1 MKSCKHNRIQKP
13 AGSALLMTLV
23 MTGIALLLLTGAMT
37 WSATHARLTDRSN
50 RYATA
55 VAAGESAIE
64 KVLTRMN
71 QDFLD
76 GGEALVVN
84 NLDLYRAT
92 VPTSADA
99 AYWANWEFNNAS
111 GQSGQTLIQRGLA
124 SNYVVL
130 TGPYSGLHG
139 YVSSYTLVSDARE
152 LNRAQDVVAG
162 VMEQI
167 DLARI
172 PIFQFAMY
180 SSGDMEISCGQPL
193 AVTGRV
199 HSNNMLYVE
208 PDSALTFLSSVTA
221 VGDILFQRAP
231 ADSRTP
237 PVGSV
242 VYQGPKTPH
251 APSLILPIGT
261 ANTPTAIREIIEPPP
276 FGESPTSPM
285 GHSRYFNQVDLLVI
299 VSDTGITA
307 TSGYF
312 NNFATVVP
320 SLEFNRFLTLTNSF
334 YDARESKTILPVDL
348 DIGALKVWSATNHS
362 VRTALF
368 GRDINSV
375 YVYDRRTVVAGKLG
389 AVRVRNGLYLP
400 PLGLTV
406 ATGSPIYVLGHYNQ
420 TNAANLGTAN
430 TSTTLPAS
438 LVGDAVT
445 ILSVNWNDANSRLP
459 VASRAAA
466 PTTVNAAILAGAVE
480 TANGNYSGGMEN
492 FPRFLESWG
501 LANPL
506 TYNGSMVKMFPSLYA
521 TNIWGLANVYNPP
534 KRNWAYDLNFN
545 TQTKLPPLTPS
556 LLKIFRNVWMTL
568 APNSTNAPAGS

>member
-1 MKSCKHNRIQKP
+1 MTSSNLNRTRQS

-23 MTGIALLLLTGAMT
+23 MSGVALLLLTGAMT
-37 WSATHARLTDRSN
+37 WSATNTKLTDRSN

-64 KVLTRMN
+64 KVLTQMN

-76 GGEALVVN
+76 GGEAMVVG
-84 NLDLYRAT
+84 NLNLYRST
-92 VPTSADA
+92 VPTSADSP
-99 AYWANWEFNNAS
+99 YWGNWEFNNAS
-111 GQSGQTLIQRGLA
+111 GQTGQTCIQRGMA

-130 TGPYSGLHG
+130 TGPYAGLNG
-139 YVSSYTLVSDARE
+139 YVSTYTLVSDARE
-152 LNRAQDVVAG
+152 LNRLQDVVAG
-162 VMEQI
+162 VLEQV

-180 SSGDMEISCGQPL
+180 SSGDMEISCGQPF

-199 HSNNMLYVE
+199 HSNKTLYVE
-208 PDSALTFLSSVTA
+208 PDNALTFQSSVTA
-221 VGDILFQRAP
+221 VGDILFQRDP

-242 VYQGPKTPH
+242 VYQGSKTDH
-251 APSLILPIGT
+251 APSLVLPIGT
-261 ANTPTAIREIIEPPP
+261 ANTPTAIREIIEPPAL
-276 FGESPTSPM
+276 GENPASPI
-285 GHSRYFNQVDLLVI
+285 GHLRYYNEVDLLVT
-299 VSDTGITA
+299 VSDTSVTA
-307 TSGYF
+307 SSGEF
-312 NNFATVVP
+312 NNFGTVVP
-320 SLEFNRFLTLTNSF
+320 QSEINNFVTLTNSF
-334 YDARESKTILPVDL
+334 YDWREGKTIEPVDL
-348 DIGALKVWSATNHS
+348 DIGALKTWSATNTN
-362 VRTALF
+362 VRTAL
-368 GRDINSV
+368 GRDLNSV
-375 YVYDRRTVVAGKLG
+375 YVYDRRTVTAGKLG
-389 AVRVRNGLYLP
+389 AVRVRNGLVLP

-406 ATGSPIYVLGHYNQ
+406 ASASPIYVLGNYNQ
-420 TNAANLGTAN
+420 SNPANLGTAN

-459 VASRAAA
+459 LASRAAR

-521 TNIWGLANVYNPP
+521 TNIWGLGNVYNPP
-534 KRNWAYDLNFN
+534 KRDWAYDLNFN
-545 TQTKLPPLTPS
+545 TPTKLPPLTPS
-556 LLKIFRNVWMTL
+556 LLKIFRNVWTTL
-568 APNSTNAPAGS
+568 APNSTTPPPSS

>member
-1 MKSCKHNRIQKP
+1 MKSSKLNRMRKI

-23 MTGIALLLLTGAMT
+23 MTGIALILLAGAMG
-37 WSATHARLTDRSN
+37 WSSTHARLTDRSN

-64 KVLTRMN
+64 KILTQMN

-92 VPTSADA
+92 VPTSADS
-99 AYWANWEFNNAS
+99 AYWASWEFNNAS
-111 GQSGQTLIQRGLA
+111 GQVGETFIGRGIA

-130 TGPYSGLHG
+130 TGPYAGLHG
-139 YVSSYTLVSDARE
+139 YVSTYTLISDARE
-152 LNRAQDVVAG
+152 INRAQDVVAG
-162 VMEQI
+162 VMEQV

-180 SSGDMEISCGQPL
+180 SSGDMEISCGQPF

-199 HSNNMLYVE
+199 HSNNNLYVE
-208 PDSALTFLSSVTA
+208 PDNALTFQSAVTA
-221 VGDILFQRAP
+221 VADILFQRDP
-231 ADSRTP
+231 LDSRSP

-242 VYQGPKTPH
+242 VYQGPKTAH

-261 ANTPTAIREIIEPPP
+261 ANTPQAIREIIEPPP

-285 GHSRYFNQVDLLVI
+285 GHSRYFNQVDLMVI
-299 VSDTGITA
+299 VSDTGVTVN
-307 TSGYF
+307 SGYF
-312 NNFATVVP
+312 NNFGTVVP
-320 SLEFNRFLTLTNSF
+320 SYEFNKFLTLTNSF
-334 YDARESKTILPVDL
+334 YDWRESKTILPVDL
-348 DIGALKVWSATNHS
+348 DIGALKVWSATNNN

-368 GRDINSV
+368 GRDITSV
-375 YVYDRRTVVAGKLG
+375 YVYDKRTVVAGKLG
-389 AVRVRNGLYLP
+389 AVRVRNGLVLP

-406 ATGSPIYVLGHYNQ
+406 ATASPMYVLGHYNQ
-420 TNAANLGTAN
+420 TNSANLGTAN

-445 ILSVNWNDANSRLP
+445 ILSVNWSDAKSQLAL
-459 VASRAAA
+459 ASRAAM
-466 PTTVNAAILAGAVE
+466 PTTVNAAILAGAVD
-480 TANGNYSGGMEN
+480 TANGHYGGGMEN

-521 TNIWGLANVYNPP
+521 TNIWGLGNVYNPP
-534 KRNWAYDLNFN
+534 KRDWAYDINFN
-545 TQTKLPPLTPS
+545 TPTKLPPLTPS
-556 LLKIFRNVWMTL
+556 LLKIFRNVWMTV

>member
-1 MKSCKHNRIQKP
+1 MKLSKQNRTRKR

-23 MTGIALLLLTGAMT
+23 MGGIALLLLTGAMS
-37 WSATHARLTDRSN
+37 WSATNTRLTDRSN
-50 RYATA
+50 RYATS

-64 KVLTRMN
+64 KVLTCMN

-76 GGEALVVN
+76 GGEGLVVN
-84 NLDLYRAT
+84 NLNLYRAT
-92 VPTSADA
+92 VPTSTDS
-99 AYWANWEFNNAS
+99 AYWAGWEFNNAS
-111 GQSGQTLIQRGLA
+111 GQIGQTYIGRGVA

-130 TGPYSGLHG
+130 TGPYAGLHG
-139 YVSSYTLVSDARE
+139 YVSTYTLVSDARE
-152 LNRAQDVVAG
+152 TNRLQDVVAG
-162 VMEQI
+162 VMEQV

-172 PIFQFAMY
+172 PIFQFALY
-180 SSGDMEISCGQPL
+180 SSGDMEISCGQPF

-199 HSNNMLYVE
+199 HSNKMLYVE
-208 PDSALTFLSSVTA
+208 PDNALTFQSAVTA
-221 VGDILFQRAP
+221 VGDILFQRDP

-242 VYQGPKTPH
+242 VYQGTKTAH
-251 APSLILPIGT
+251 APSLVLPIGT
-261 ANTPTAIREIIEPPP
+261 ANTPQAIREIIEPPP

-285 GHSRYFNQVDLLVI
+285 GHSRYYNEVDLLVT
-299 VSDTGITA
+299 VSDTNVTA
-307 TSGYF
+307 SSGQY
-312 NNFATVVP
+312 NNFGTVVP
-320 SLEFNRFLTLTNSF
+320 PAEFNKFVTLTNSF
-334 YDARESKTILPVDL
+334 YDWRESKTILAVDL
-348 DIGALKVWSATNHS
+348 DIGGLKTWSATNKN
-362 VRTALF
+362 VRPALG
-368 GRDINSV
+368 GRDLNSI

-389 AVRVRNGLYLP
+389 AVRVRNGLVLP

-406 ATGSPIYVLGHYNQ
+406 ASASPIYVLGHYNQ

-445 ILSVNWNDANSRLP
+445 VLSVNWSDANSKSPL
-459 VASRAAA
+459 ASRAAL

-501 LANPL
+501 LSNPL

-521 TNIWGLANVYNPP
+521 TNIWGLGNVYNPP
-534 KRNWAYDLNFN
+534 KRDWAYDSNFN
-545 TQTKLPPLTPS
+545 TPTKLPPLTPS

-568 APNSTNAPAGS
+568 APNSTNAPPSS

>member
-1 MKSCKHNRIQKP
+1 MKSSKQNRNRKQ
-13 AGSALLMTLV
+13 ASSALLMTLV
-23 MTGIALLLLTGAMT
+23 MSGIALILLTGAMT
-37 WSATHARLTDRSN
+37 WSATNTRLNERSN

-64 KVLTRMN
+64 KVLTQMN

-84 NLDLYRAT
+84 NLNLYRST
-92 VPTSADA
+92 VPTSTDSV
-99 AYWANWEFNNAS
+99 YWASWEFNNAS
-111 GQSGQTLIQRGLA
+111 GQIGQTYVGRGIA

-130 TGPYSGLHG
+130 TGPYVGLHG
-139 YVSSYTLVSDARE
+139 YVSTYTLVSDARE
-152 LNRAQDVVAG
+152 LNRVQDVIAG
-162 VMEQI
+162 VMEQV

-172 PIFQFAMY
+172 PIFQFALY
-180 SSGDMEISCGQPL
+180 SSGDMEISCGQPF

-199 HSNNMLYVE
+199 HSNKMLYVE
-208 PDSALTFLSSVTA
+208 PDNALTFQSAVTA
-221 VGDILFQRAP
+221 VGDILFQRDP

-242 VYQGPKTPH
+242 VYQSSKTAH

-276 FGESPTSPM
+276 FGESPSSPM
-285 GHSRYFNQVDLLVI
+285 GHSRYYNEVDLLVT
-299 VSDTGITA
+299 VSDTNVTA
-307 TSGYF
+307 NSGLF
-312 NNFATVVP
+312 NNFGIVVP
-320 SLEFNRFLTLTNSF
+320 PAEFTNFVTLTNSF
-334 YDARESKTILPVDL
+334 YDWRESKTILPVDL
-348 DIGALKVWSATNHS
+348 DIGALKTWSATNKS
-362 VRTALF
+362 VRPAL

-389 AVRVRNGLYLP
+389 AVRVRNGLVLP

-406 ATGSPIYVLGHYNQ
+406 ASASPIYVLGHYNQ
-420 TNAANLGTAN
+420 TNSANLGTAN
-430 TSTTLPAS
+430 TATTLPAS

-445 ILSVNWNDANSRLP
+445 ILSVNWSDANSKLAL
-459 VASRAAA
+459 ASRGAG

-521 TNIWGLANVYNPP
+521 TNIWGLGNVYNPP
-534 KRNWAYDLNFN
+534 KRDWAYDLNFN
-545 TQTKLPPLTPS
+545 TPTKLPPLTPS
-556 LLKIFRNVWMTL
+556 LLKIFRDVWMTL
-568 APNSTNAPAGS
+568 APNSTNAPPSS

>member
-1 MKSCKHNRIQKP
+1 MKSSKQNRIRKP

-23 MTGIALLLLTGAMT
+23 MSGVALLLLTGAMT
-37 WSATHARLTDRSN
+37 WSATNTRLTDRSN
-50 RYATA
+50 RYSTA

-64 KVLTRMN
+64 KVLTQMS

-84 NLDLYRAT
+84 NLNLYRST
-92 VPTSADA
+92 YPTSADST
-99 AYWANWEFNNAS
+99 YWADWEFNNAS
-111 GQSGQTLIQRGLA
+111 GQTGQTYIGRGLA

-130 TGPYSGLHG
+130 TGPYAGLRG
-139 YVSSYTLVSDARE
+139 YVSTYTLVSDARQVNK
-152 LNRAQDVVAG
+152 LQDVVAG
-162 VMEQI
+162 VLEQV

-172 PIFQFAMY
+172 PIFQFALY
-180 SSGDMEISCGQPL
+180 SSGDMEISCGQPFS
-193 AVTGRV
+193 VTGRV
-199 HSNNMLYVE
+199 HSNKMLYVE
-208 PDSALTFLSSVTA
+208 PDNALTFQSPVTA
-221 VGDILFQRAP
+221 VADILFQRDP

-242 VYQGPKTPH
+242 VYQSTKTAH
-251 APSLILPIGT
+251 APSLVLPIGT
-261 ANTPTAIREIIEPPP
+261 ANTPLAIREIIEPPA

-285 GHSRYFNQVDLLVI
+285 GHSRYYNQVDLLVT
-299 VSDTGITA
+299 VSDTKVTA
-307 TSGYF
+307 SSGEF
-312 NNFATVVP
+312 NNFGTLVP
-320 SLEFNRFLTLTNSF
+320 PAEFSNFVTLTNSF
-334 YDARESKTILPVDL
+334 YDWRESKTILPVDL
-348 DIGALKVWSATNHS
+348 DIGALKTWSATNGN
-362 VRTALF
+362 VRVALG

-375 YVYDRRTVVAGKLG
+375 YVYDRRTVAAGMLG
-389 AVRVRNGLYLP
+389 AVRVRNGLVLP

-406 ATGSPIYVLGHYNQ
+406 ASASPIYVLGHYNQ
-420 TNAANLGTAN
+420 SNAANLGTAN

-445 ILSVNWNDANSRLP
+445 ILSVNWNDAKSKLP
-459 VASRAAA
+459 LASRVAL

-545 TQTKLPPLTPS
+545 TPSKLPPLTPS
-556 LLKIFRNVWMTL
+556 LLKIFRNVWTTL
-568 APNSTNAPAGS
+568 APNSTTPPPGS